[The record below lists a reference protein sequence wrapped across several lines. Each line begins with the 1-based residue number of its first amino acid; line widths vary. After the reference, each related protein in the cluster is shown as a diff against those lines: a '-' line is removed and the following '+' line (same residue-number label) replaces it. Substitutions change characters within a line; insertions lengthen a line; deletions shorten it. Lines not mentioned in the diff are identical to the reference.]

1 VIFTDEIIKSLDKI
15 VTSYGWELNKSNGK
29 KVVWAEKTIRDLPS
43 RSWISISID
52 FHALDDGYK
61 VGHNW
66 SAAKG
71 IDTETSKQFTDAL
84 IKSEKIIER
93 SKAILG

>member
-1 VIFTDEIIKSLDKI
+1 MIFTDEIIKSLDKI

-52 FHALDDGYK
+52 FHA
-61 VGHNW
+61 
-66 SAAKG
+66 
-71 IDTETSKQFTDAL
+71 
-84 IKSEKIIER
+84 
-93 SKAILG
+93 